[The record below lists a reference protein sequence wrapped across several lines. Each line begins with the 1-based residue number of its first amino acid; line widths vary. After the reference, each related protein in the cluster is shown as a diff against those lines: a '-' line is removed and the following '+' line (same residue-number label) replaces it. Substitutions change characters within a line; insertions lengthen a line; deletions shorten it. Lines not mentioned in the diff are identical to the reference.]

1 MRRVA
6 IILLAVLL
14 LAPQASSARQ
24 DATTRPTL
32 LVADVE
38 LVQLAPADQRY
49 DEVEDGARA
58 GMLTRRLRA
67 AIARSARYRVLDRGV
82 DDHRPPYRYAD
93 CKACLMEWARSRD
106 ADYVLVTTL
115 QKESRLILMVNMM
128 LADVAHPDRPAR
140 GGMVDLRGDTDA
152 TWLAG
157 AGQLLERTL
166 NLKMLP

>member
-49 DEVEDGARA
+49 DQAEDTARA
-58 GMLTRRLRA
+58 AMLTRRLRA
-67 AIARSARYRVLDRGV
+67 SITRSARYRELDRGA
-82 DDHRPPYRYAD
+82 DDHRPPCRYAD
-93 CKACLMEWARSRD
+93 CKACLLEWARRRG
-106 ADYVLVTTL
+106 AGYVLVTTV
-115 QKESRLILMVNMM
+115 QKESRLILMVNML
-128 LADVAHPDRPAR
+128 LADVAHPSRPAR
-140 GGMVDLRGDTDA
+140 GGMGDTDA

-157 AGQLLERTL
+157 AGQGLERTL
-166 NLKMLP
+166 NLKMPP